1 VSAQDEGG
9 KRTARLWLGAALG
22 AALALVL
29 AVPFALS
36 LLRPRQSEA
45 ARRADLPTR
54 KLIIISPHWEGIR
67 YEFEQGFSEWTARQF
82 NHRTQIE
89 WLDVGGT
96 SDALRYVRSEFSRSP
111 RGINIDLF
119 FGGGVDPYLG
129 LLKDDLLEPCQVPVE
144 VLEAIPQRYAGI
156 EMYAADGRWFG
167 ACLSGFGILVNKRV
181 LELVGL
187 PRPESWADLARPE
200 YLTWVGSGDPRSS
213 GSVHMVY
220 EIIAQAYGWE
230 EGWANIVRMGA
241 NIRNFSRSAS
251 QTTKDC
257 ALGEVACAMAIDLYA
272 WNQVVEVGPDRMEFI
287 LPEGATVVNP
297 DGIAILK
304 GAPHKELA
312 EEFITFVLSEAGQK
326 LWTLKVGAPG
336 GPRKFAL
343 YRMPMIPG
351 FAARFGDD
359 VAVAFDPFTWKGGF
373 TYDSQKGSTRWTILN
388 DLIGAYV
395 IDAHD
400 DLVAAWRTVR
410 HLPPSDPRVAEL
422 VRPPLSEQQVLA
434 LARDEWSDA
443 AFRARTRAEWAS
455 EASRRYRR
463 IAGGR

>member
-1 VSAQDEGG
+1 
-9 KRTARLWLGAALG
+9 
-22 AALALVL
+22 
-29 AVPFALS
+29 
-36 LLRPRQSEA
+36 
-45 ARRADLPTR
+45 
-54 KLIIISPHWEGIR
+54 
-67 YEFEQGFSEWTARQF
+67 
-82 NHRTQIE
+82 
-89 WLDVGGT
+89 
-96 SDALRYVRSEFSRSP
+96 
-111 RGINIDLF
+111 
-119 FGGGVDPYLG
+119 
-129 LLKDDLLEPCQVPVE
+129 
-144 VLEAIPQRYAGI
+144 
-156 EMYAADGRWFG
+156 
-167 ACLSGFGILVNKRV
+167 
-181 LELVGL
+181 
-187 PRPESWADLARPE
+187 
-200 YLTWVGSGDPRSS
+200 
-213 GSVHMVY
+213 MVY

-463 IAGGR
+463 IARGR